1 MGAGYAVA
9 YRLGIKPWERTGDEA
24 HAEFQRLLDREEAG
38 RSRPLGRALDLGC
51 GTGAHTR
58 QLNERGWD
66 VMGVDSARIAVDI
79 AIDRG
84 GESSRYVLGDVGH
97 LAGSGVGKDFEL
109 FVDVGCFQGLND
121 ATRAGM
127 GAGVTDLATPNA
139 TVLMFSFQKH
149 HNPLLPRGADQ
160 DDILR
165 AFPGWTMLDVQPAD
179 TGNLRKQVRRYAPQ
193 WYRLG
198 RTAA

>member
-1 MGAGYAVA
+1 MGAGYTVA

-24 HAEFQRLLDREEAG
+24 HAEFQALLAREEAD
-38 RSRPLGRALDLGC
+38 RPRPLGRALDLGC

-66 VMGVDSARIAVDI
+66 VMGIDSSRIAVDI

-84 GESSRYVLGDVGH
+84 GESSRYVLGDVGY
-97 LAGSGVGKDFEL
+97 LDGSGVGKDFSL
-109 FVDVGCFQGLND
+109 FVDVGCFQGLAT
-121 ATRAGM
+121 ATRASM
-127 GAGVTDLATPNA
+127 GAGVTRLATPDA
-139 TVLMFSFQKH
+139 TVLMFSFRPH
-149 HNPLLPRGADQ
+149 RNPLLPRGADE
-160 DDILR
+160 DDVRR
-165 AFPGWTMLDVQPAD
+165 AFPGWTLLDVRPAA
-179 TGNLRKQVRRYAPQ
+179 TGNLRKQVRRYEPQ

>member
-24 HAEFQRLLDREEAG
+24 RAEFQWLLDREEAG
-38 RSRPLGRALDLGC
+38 RPRPLGRALDLGC

-58 QLNERGWD
+58 ELHERGWD
-66 VMGVDSARIAVDI
+66 VMGVDSARTAVDI

-84 GESSRYVLGDVGH
+84 GEGSRYVLGDVGH
-97 LAGSGVGKDFEL
+97 LTGSGVGKDFEL
-109 FVDVGCFQGLND
+109 FVDVGCFQGLGD
-121 ATRAGM
+121 ATRAGL
-127 GAGVTDLATPNA
+127 GAGITQLAAADA
-139 TVLMFSFQKH
+139 TVLMLSVRPNR
-149 HNPLLPRGADQ
+149 NPLLPRGADQ

-165 AFPGWTMLDVQPAD
+165 AFPSWSVLDVRPAH
-179 TGNLRKQVRRYAPQ
+179 TGHLLRQVRRYAPQ

-198 RTAA
+198 RAAA

>member
-1 MGAGYAVA
+1 MGAGYTIA
-9 YRLGIKPWERTGDEA
+9 YRLGIKPWERTGDHA

-38 RSRPLGRALDLGC
+38 RGRPLGRALDLGC

-66 VMGVDSARIAVDI
+66 VMGIDSARIAVDI

-97 LAGSGVGKDFEL
+97 LAGSGVGTDFML
-109 FVDVGCFQGLND
+109 FVDVGCFQGLD
-121 ATRAGM
+121 DDTRSAM
-127 GAGVTDLATPNA
+127 GAGVTELATADA
-139 TVLMFSFQKH
+139 TALIFSFRPH
-149 HNPLLPRGADQ
+149 RNPLLPRGADQ

-165 AFPGWTMLDVQPAD
+165 AFPGWRVLDVQPAE
-179 TGNLRKQVRRYAPQ
+179 TGNLRKQVRRYEPQ

-198 RTAA
+198 RAA